1 MEPDAEEGREL
12 IFEELSNEFPEL
24 LDCFST
30 DGFDPRRFER
40 FAENF
45 MRQLAEKADL
55 NPQDVEKEKTRIV
68 SVLAQNIYVMCTLSK
83 GQMKAITSFWKAMIA
98 FLSPEAGAAAKK
110 IHVSYSSCVR
120 EAQRRHEETQERHR
134 QMFESCVHFSIALDT
149 SQFGRD
155 NFVSCVGRFGF
166 EDRIC
171 QEILFLEKVTASTGR
186 EMARFIF
193 GKLDEKCRDFSKL
206 VSITTDGA
214 SNMVS
219 KECGLA
225 NELIKIIN
233 EKR

>member
-1 MEPDAEEGREL
+1 M
-12 IFEELSNEFPEL
+12 SNEYPEL
-24 LDCFST
+24 LDCSST
-30 DGFDPRRFER
+30 DGFDPRRFEH
-40 FAENF
+40 FARDF
-45 MRQLAEKADL
+45 LRQFSERTDM
-55 NPQDVEKEKTRIV
+55 NPKDVENEKTLIV
-68 SVLAQNIYVMCTLSK
+68 STLTQNLYVMCTLFK
-83 GQMKAITSFWKAMIA
+83 DQMKAITSFWKAMIA

-155 NFVSCVGRFGF
+155 NFVSCIGRFGF
-166 EDRIC
+166 EDRIS
-171 QEILFLEKVTASTGR
+171 QEILFLDKVTASTGR

-214 SNMVS
+214 SIMVS
-219 KECGLA
+219 QECGLA
-225 NELIKIIN
+225 NE
-233 EKR
+233 